1 MSMKYEDL
9 QSLESEKKSQGS
21 RNGLPPPPAFLQH
34 VCSGPWPLLL
44 SLGLILLLMIGIC
57 VIGSKTRSLND
68 KVFSLESKLEKEQQE
83 LKAGYSDMLKEV
95 QQLVKGLNSLN
106 CQMAALKSNDSQNTC
121 CPINWLKHEGSCYWF
136 SGTGK
141 PWPEAERYC
150 QLQNAH
156 LVVINSREEQIFVQK
171 HIGSSYTWMGLSD
184 PEGAWKWVDGTNYE
198 TNFNSDSL
206 RVGPRMS
213 MKYEDLQS
221 LESEK
226 KSQGSRKG
234 LPPPPAFLQHLCSGP
249 WPLLLS
255 LGLILLLMIG
265 ICVIGSKTRSLN
277 DTVFS
282 LESKLE
288 REQQELKA
296 DYSEVFQG
304 VQQLVKGL
312 NTLHCQLVA
321 LKSNDSQ
328 NTCCPI
334 GWLEYEGSCYWFSR
348 SGLTWP
354 QAEKY
359 CQLQNAHLVVINSR
373 EEQRFIAQH
382 SSSFYTWIGLT
393 ESDGSWKW
401 VDGTDYGNS
410 YKNWAIG
417 EPNNWQGH
425 GEGRNEDCAEVV
437 PGGRW
442 NDDFCLNMQRW
453 ACEMTRNITG

>member
-1 MSMKYEDL
+1 
-9 QSLESEKKSQGS
+9 
-21 RNGLPPPPAFLQH
+21 
-34 VCSGPWPLLL
+34 
-44 SLGLILLLMIGIC
+44 
-57 VIGSKTRSLND
+57 
-68 KVFSLESKLEKEQQE
+68 
-83 LKAGYSDMLKEV
+83 
-95 QQLVKGLNSLN
+95 
-106 CQMAALKSNDSQNTC
+106 
-121 CPINWLKHEGSCYWF
+121 
-136 SGTGK
+136 
-141 PWPEAERYC
+141 
-150 QLQNAH
+150 
-156 LVVINSREEQIFVQK
+156 
-171 HIGSSYTWMGLSD
+171 
-184 PEGAWKWVDGTNYE
+184 
-198 TNFNSDSL
+198 
-206 RVGPRMS
+206 MS

-265 ICVIGSKTRSLN
+265 ICVIGSKSECPRMGREGGASGVQEPRVPSPPARSLN

-410 YKNWAIG
+410 YKNWG
-417 EPNNWQGH
+417 VGQPNNWKGH
-425 GEGRNEDCAEVV
+425 RDDADEDCAEIRED
-437 PGGRW
+437 GLW
-442 NDDFCLNMQRW
+442 NDDFCLKLQHW